1 MYDIKIQKTYYY
13 IWLYIVIYTQLYMD
27 SRLYIY
33 ISHQNPLYNHLCSTQ
48 YTEKKAWNNHI
59 LVTFTV
65 FIMVSRSIWPHDSRR
80 YPAFSLVYAVS
91 LYRYIWLH
99 NITYLESIHICY
111 TYIHRKNWL
120 SADTSNSKLFGTF
133 SYQKKM
139 LKLKGNH
146 PKDGLKLNNLIPL

>member
-1 MYDIKIQKTYYY
+1 M
-13 IWLYIVIYTQLYMD
+13 IYTQLYMD

-33 ISHQNPLYNHLCSTQ
+33 HIRIHYITIFVRHNIQK
-48 YTEKKAWNNHI
+48 KKAWNNHI

-80 YPAFSLVYAVS
+80 YPAFLLVYAVS